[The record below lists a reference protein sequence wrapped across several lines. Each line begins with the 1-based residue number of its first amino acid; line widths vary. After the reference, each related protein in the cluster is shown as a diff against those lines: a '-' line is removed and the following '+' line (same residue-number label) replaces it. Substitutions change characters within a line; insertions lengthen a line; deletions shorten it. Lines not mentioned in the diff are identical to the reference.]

1 MTGGDKE
8 TTYDYAPV
16 AKPDPS
22 ANGRDRAAKTI
33 KVRIDGSHEA
43 GSARITPSGHVRR
56 DSHGR
61 IIEG

>member
-1 MTGGDKE
+1 MTSEDKE
-8 TTYDYAPV
+8 KTYDYDPV

-22 ANGRDRAAKTI
+22 ANGRDRAAKTV
-33 KVRIDGSHEA
+33 KVRIDGSHET

-56 DSHGR
+56 DSSGE